1 MGRNSDF
8 HNKKLLL
15 SSLMG
20 IRLAMLEMTRVGVG
34 EDDDEVM
41 LTMEKEADEAM
52 RMMKKSWM
60 WVLLRMGNAVVGIQ
74 NLNTVV
80 CYQMGLK

>member
-41 LTMEKEADEAM
+41 VTMEEEADEAM

-60 WVLLRMGNAVVGIQ
+60 WVLLRMGNAVDGIQ

>member
-1 MGRNSDF
+1 M
-8 HNKKLLL
+8 
-15 SSLMG
+15 
-20 IRLAMLEMTRVGVG
+20 I
-34 EDDDEVM
+34 
-41 LTMEKEADEAM
+41 MEEEADEAM

>member
-20 IRLAMLEMTRVGVG
+20 IRLVTLEMTRLDVG

-41 LTMEKEADEAM
+41 VIIEEEVDEAM
-52 RMMKKSWM
+52 RKMKKSWFE
-60 WVLLRMGNAVVGIQ
+60 WVLL
-74 NLNTVV
+74 T
-80 CYQMGLK
+80 